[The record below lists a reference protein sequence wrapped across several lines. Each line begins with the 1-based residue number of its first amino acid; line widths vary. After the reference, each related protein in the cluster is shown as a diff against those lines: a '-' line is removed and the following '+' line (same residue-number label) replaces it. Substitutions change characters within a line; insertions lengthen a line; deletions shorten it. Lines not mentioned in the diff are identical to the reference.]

1 MSAANLGPNYAP
13 FLLQHLK
20 SLIGINAPET
30 KITPTGFTKMLLEN
44 TPKLQV
50 KPSEVLRLNESDGH
64 IKQIRLSYL
73 KRITPDLIQTDDDC
87 ENDLIPVYN
96 DMVLEAPH
104 FAKYSFW
111 ISDDTIA
118 RYMADASRT
127 VAQGQPATPLM
138 QEHLTTLMTVVNGIV
153 GKIDQTLLEDVTWG
167 VNQVTGVNAATTIN
181 INKNA
186 TVNDLETGFAKLL
199 SDAAENEI
207 AGDLLM
213 AGSGLF
219 NNFMLQK
226 PFSGMNQA
234 GVNQSA
240 ATGYKWYF
248 DVYAK
253 SASTFGTNQVGVFA
267 PGTIGFV
274 DLQKYI
280 AFRSGQKGTSFFFQI
295 PLPVATGQGDGT
307 AEMMIF
313 DAQLKYIDCP
323 TTLYNGYSNVTVN
336 RGWQL
341 IISKNYGLFQQ
352 PTDGYTSG
360 DRLTGNNGALRYTF
374 TNTCDDCDA

>member
-1 MSAANLGPNYAP
+1 MSAPNLAANYAP

-20 SLIGINAPET
+20 QLIGNNAPET
-30 KITPTGFTKMLLEN
+30 KISPTGFLKLALEN
-44 TPKLQV
+44 TPRLQV
-50 KPSEVLRLNESDGH
+50 KPSEVLRLNEADGH

-73 KRITPDLIQTDDDC
+73 KRITPSMISETDDC
-87 ENDLIPVYN
+87 ENDYVPAYS
-96 DMVLEAPH
+96 DMILEAPH
-104 FAKYSFW
+104 FAKYTLYIPDSL
-111 ISDDTIA
+111 IA
-118 RYMADASRT
+118 NYMSEASRT
-127 VAQGQPATPLM
+127 VALGQPASPLM
-138 QEHLTTLMTVVNGIV
+138 QEHLTTLMTVVNGMV
-153 GKIDQTLLEDVTWG
+153 GKIDTDLLGDVTWG
-167 VNQVTGVNAATTIN
+167 VNQVSGSNAATTIN

-186 TVNDLETGFAKLL
+186 TVFDLESGFTKLL

-207 AGDLLM
+207 SGDLLM
-213 AGSGLF
+213 TGSGLF

-226 PFSGMNQA
+226 PFSAPNLSGTN
-234 GVNQSA
+234 NNL

-253 SASTFGTNQVGVFA
+253 AATTFGTNQVGVFA

-280 AFRSGQKGTSFFFQI
+280 GFRSGFKGTSFFFQI
-295 PLPVATGQGDGT
+295 PLPVNAAQSDGT
-307 AEMMIF
+307 TQMMTF

-323 TTLYNGYSNVTVN
+323 TQVYNGYEYITAN

-352 PTDGYTSG
+352 PTDGYNTG
-360 DRLTGNNGALRYTF
+360 DRLEGNNGALRYEF
-374 TNTCDDCDA
+374 TNDCENCA